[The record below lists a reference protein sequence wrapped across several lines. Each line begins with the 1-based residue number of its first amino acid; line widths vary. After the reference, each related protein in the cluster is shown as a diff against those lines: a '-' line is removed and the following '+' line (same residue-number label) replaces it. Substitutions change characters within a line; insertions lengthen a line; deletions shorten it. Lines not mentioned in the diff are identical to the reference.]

1 VVESREEYRGE
12 CGSEFGDWMLGKVLA
27 VCDSGMKGEKSSTYQ
42 WLSRSYS
49 NGQWRVGETAECVFA
64 GRERRTEVQMLK
76 HSCRVQGQSRQ
87 ARVVKRLSTQ
97 RTESQR

>member
-1 VVESREEYRGE
+1 M
-12 CGSEFGDWMLGKVLA
+12 FGDWMLGDVLA
-27 VCDSGMKGEKSSTYQ
+27 VCDSGMKGGKSSTYQ

-64 GRERRTEVQMLK
+64 GGGRRKEVQTLK
-76 HSCRVQGQSRQ
+76 YSCRGQSRQ
-87 ARVVKRLSTQ
+87 ARVVKLLSMQ